1 MAVLRSLML
10 LFIIFS
16 IGNAE
21 VDLVIKCPAG
31 WSSFGLRC
39 FKYFSQSVNWITA
52 ERNCLSLGANLASVH
67 NKPENEFLLGLL
79 PSSSSR
85 GWIGAHDGEQEGQ
98 WMWTDGTVNDFTNWC
113 AGEPNGSGNENCV
126 EINLSSNRCWND
138 LACAGQLGYIC
149 VTDA

>member
-10 LFIIFS
+10 LFVIFS
-16 IGNAE
+16 MGNAE
-21 VDLVIKCPAG
+21 VDLVMKCPAG

-52 ERNCLSLGANLASVH
+52 ERNCQGLGANLASVH
-67 NKPENEFLLGLL
+67 NKPENDFLLGLL
-79 PSSSSR
+79 PSSTR
-85 GWIGAHDGEQEGQ
+85 AWIGAHDGEQEGQ
-98 WMWTDGTVNDFTNWC
+98 WLWSDGTVYDFTNWC

-126 EINLSSNRCWND
+126 EMNLTSNRCWND
-138 LACAGQLGYIC
+138 GICSGQMGYIC

>member
-16 IGNAE
+16 MGNAE
-21 VDLVIKCPAG
+21 VDLVLKCPAG

-52 ERNCLSLGANLASVH
+52 ERNCQGLGANLASVH

-79 PSSSSR
+79 PSSSTR
-85 GWIGAHDGEQEGQ
+85 AWIGAHDGEQEGQ
-98 WMWTDGTVNDFTNWC
+98 WMWSDGTVNDFTNWC
-113 AGEPNGSGNENCV
+113 AAEPNGSGNENCV
-126 EINLSSNRCWND
+126 DISWTCKHALTV
-138 LACAGQLGYIC
+138 AGTTGPVQ
-149 VTDA
+149 AK